1 MSRFAY
7 GSRAIALCDRCGFQY
22 KYLQLQREWNGLR
35 TCPECWEAKHPQLM
49 PIFPPTEPQALMDPR
64 PSRFEP
70 MDVPVGD
77 SIFPFIQNSLL
88 QGVTSIGLVKV
99 GIT

>member
-22 KYLQLQREWNGLR
+22 KYLQLQKEWNGLR
-35 TCPECWEAKHPQLM
+35 TCPECWEIKHPQLM
-49 PIFPPTEPQALMDPR
+49 PIFPPTEPQALMEPR

-70 MDVPVGD
+70 MEVLVGQQ
-77 SIFPFIQNSLL
+77 IFPLPNNDSL
-88 QGVTSIGLVKV
+88 QGITVVGLVTV
-99 GIT
+99 GIS